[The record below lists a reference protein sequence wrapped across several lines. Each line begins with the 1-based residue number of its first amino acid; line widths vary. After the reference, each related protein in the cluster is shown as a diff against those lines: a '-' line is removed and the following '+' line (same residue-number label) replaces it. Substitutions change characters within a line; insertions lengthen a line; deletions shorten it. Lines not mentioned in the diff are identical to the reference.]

1 MVCIYCGAPT
11 QVINSRV
18 QRRLNNIWRR
28 RKCKVCAAIF
38 TTEERAALHA
48 SLMVALP
55 AGRLAPFSRDYLFTS
70 VHDSCRH
77 RPSAIDDATSL
88 TQTIITSLVR
98 AQHNGIVTLEDIARA
113 THALLQR
120 FDPAAATVYAAYH
133 PLATAKATS

>member
-11 QVINSRV
+11 QVINSRH

-28 RKCKVCAAIF
+28 RKCKVCVAVF
-38 TTEERAALHA
+38 TTEERAALHL

-55 AGRLAPFSRDYLFTS
+55 ANRLVPFSRDYLFAS
-70 VHDSCRH
+70 VYDSCGH
-77 RPSAIDDATSL
+77 RPSAINDATAL

-98 AQHNGIVTLEDIARA
+98 AQRNGIVTLADIARA

-120 FDPAAATVYAAYH
+120 FDPAAATIYAAYH
-133 PLATAKATS
+133 PLATAEATS